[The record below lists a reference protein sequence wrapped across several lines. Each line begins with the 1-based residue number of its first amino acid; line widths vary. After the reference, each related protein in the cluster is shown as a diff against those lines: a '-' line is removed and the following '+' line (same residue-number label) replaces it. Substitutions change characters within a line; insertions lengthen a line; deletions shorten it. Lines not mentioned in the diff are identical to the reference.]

1 MKFID
6 LFSGIGGFRLG
17 FESKQNTCVFSADF
31 DTYACETYSKNF
43 KVNPLLD
50 ITTVDEKQIP
60 DHDLLTAGFPCQ
72 PFSIAGFRKGFED
85 VRGTLFFDIY
95 RILNEKRPK
104 VFVLENVKGLINHD
118 KGNTFRTMLNY
129 LAKSINGKPNSDKFE
144 DNLGYDVYWK
154 ILNASDF
161 GVPQNRERVFIV
173 GFRDKVSK
181 FEFPTFKGK
190 KKTLI
195 DILDDNP
202 DVKELSKMSKG
213 YVQKYLKQHVKFNEI
228 KNLDYL
234 VAYEIRKSRTNFR
247 FDNLSPCLTTKM
259 GTGGNN
265 VPYLVNQDRFFTL
278 KECLKIQGFPESFKL
293 TKSYSHALMQIG
305 NSVSVPV
312 VKHLAKRIEEFI

>member
-60 DHDLLTAGFPCQ
+60 HHDLLTAGFPCQ

-118 KGNTFRTMLNY
+118 KGNTFKTMLNY

-154 ILNASDF
+154 ILSLPKEPTYRLGIKCGKCSFDTKPGVRFSNGWVHF
-161 GVPQNRERVFIV
+161 GENTKWVDLNNTGIER
-173 GFRDKVSK
+173 SQ
-181 FEFPTFKGK
+181 
-190 KKTLI
+190 
-195 DILDDNP
+195 DIAVRQSGLYCF
-202 DVKELSKMSKG
+202 G
-213 YVQKYLKQHVKFNEI
+213 Q
-228 KNLDYL
+228 
-234 VAYEIRKSRTNFR
+234 
-247 FDNLSPCLTTKM
+247 
-259 GTGGNN
+259 
-265 VPYLVNQDRFFTL
+265 
-278 KECLKIQGFPESFKL
+278 
-293 TKSYSHALMQIG
+293 
-305 NSVSVPV
+305 
-312 VKHLAKRIEEFI
+312 

>member
-118 KGNTFRTMLNY
+118 KGNTFKTMLNY

-190 KKTLI
+190 KKTFVLYW
-195 DILDDNP
+195 LRRTY
-202 DVKELSKMSKG
+202 LS
-213 YVQKYLKQHVKFNEI
+213 
-228 KNLDYL
+228 
-234 VAYEIRKSRTNFR
+234 
-247 FDNLSPCLTTKM
+247 
-259 GTGGNN
+259 
-265 VPYLVNQDRFFTL
+265 
-278 KECLKIQGFPESFKL
+278 
-293 TKSYSHALMQIG
+293 
-305 NSVSVPV
+305 
-312 VKHLAKRIEEFI
+312 